1 MMNKNNAPVLLQQAV
16 DQFQDLILRQGEH
29 SVVSGDEVYIQP
41 YVYLSAHLVQMRAQD
56 WDVDF
61 DQIAALSGAS
71 ALFAYQPDEFMPK
84 YAHLTVEP
92 DERITEATGFG
103 YEWVPF
109 EGQEGAWQVIVDSVD
124 AGKSVKGWDW
134 ENVLFAGY
142 QGGDEPSA
150 RQVYA
155 MADGPGT
162 YSRWLT
168 WDEFAEWVE
177 RVHKW
182 NECRLG
188 RYSGRV
194 QTKPPGKVA
203 RRVMEDLVAWSV
215 EPPASV
221 RERWPEAT
229 FGLAGIE
236 AYAAACEASDPNEDW
251 TACHDINGQWTVRNS
266 TGVYLQ
272 RVAGAGLFS
281 EDVNAHLLTAAQAYR
296 AAYESWQQ
304 LYIQYLGHVVPEE
317 ARKTKEHR
325 LGGAAA
331 VRQGLKHEKA
341 ALAEVERA
349 LAALGKVGK

>member
-1 MMNKNNAPVLLQQAV
+1 MMNKNNDPVLLHKAV
-16 DQFQDLILRQGEH
+16 DPFQDLILRQGEH
-29 SVVSGDEVYIQP
+29 SVISGDEVYIQP
-41 YVYLSAHLVQMRAQD
+41 YVYLSAHLVQMRAQG

-71 ALFAYQPDEFMPK
+71 ALFAYQPGEFMPK
-84 YAHLTVEP
+84 YAHLVVDP
-92 DERITEATGFG
+92 DERIAEATGFG
-103 YEWVPF
+103 YQWVSW
-109 EGQEGAWQVIVDSVD
+109 EGIEGAWQVIVESID

-134 ENVLFAGY
+134 ENILFAGY
-142 QGGDEPSA
+142 QEADTPSA
-150 RQVYA
+150 RKVYA

-168 WDEFAEWVE
+168 WDEFGEWVD

-188 RYSGRV
+188 WYSGRV
-194 QTKPPGKVA
+194 QTRPPAEVA
-203 RRVMEDLVAWSV
+203 QRVMRDLVAWSV
-215 EPPASV
+215 EPPRSA
-221 RERWPEAT
+221 RERWSEAT

-272 RVAGAGLFS
+272 RVAEAGLFS
-281 EDVNAHLLTAAQAYR
+281 EQVNAHLLTAAQEYR

-304 LYIQYLGHVVPEE
+304 LYVQYLGHGVPEIK
-317 ARKTKEHR
+317 RKSTEHR
-325 LGGAAA
+325 AAGAAA
-331 VRQGLKHEKA
+331 VREGLQHEKK
-341 ALAEVERA
+341 ALAWVERA
-349 LAALGKVGK
+349 LAALG